1 MMVHTG
7 KPTLGRLRK
16 EFTLHLHNEVN
27 ARLGFFKK
35 KKKLYLV
42 HFLTALVC
50 FMLVLSLFNQTLSIG
65 WWRMPLIPALRR
77 QRQMDL

>member
-35 KKKLYLV
+35 KKKV
-42 HFLTALVC
+42 IFSAFLDS
-50 FMLVLSLFNQTLSIG
+50 FGLFYVGTLIV
-65 WWRMPLIPALRR
+65 
-77 QRQMDL
+77 